1 MSDRAYYLKFLLY
14 ICHAIRVYRILI
26 EKDMMDVKKSPKAN
40 LENKRTTFV
49 LMGLILALG
58 VFYAAFEWT
67 EQEITVYEVQNN
79 MDAMFEEEMVEN
91 TIQEETLPPPPPPAP
106 DVIEELNIVDND
118 VETAEVEIVSEDNQ
132 NKVQDI
138 VKVPIAPIEE
148 DPDLVTVFRVVEK
161 MPEFPGGTVE
171 LMKYLNSN
179 VKYPIIA
186 QENGIQGRVIVQF
199 TVRRDGSIDDIEVV
213 RSADPNLDKE
223 AIRVI
228 KSMPNW
234 TPGEQRGKKVNCKFT
249 VPVVF
254 KLQT

>member
-1 MSDRAYYLKFLLY
+1 
-14 ICHAIRVYRILI
+14 
-26 EKDMMDVKKSPKAN
+26 MDVKKAPKAN
-40 LENKRTTFV
+40 LENKRMTFV
-49 LMGLILALG
+49 LMGVILALG
-58 VFYAAFEWT
+58 LFYVAFEWT
-67 EQEITVYEVQNN
+67 EQEITVYQVENN
-79 MDAMFEEEMVEN
+79 MEAMFEQEMIEN
-91 TIQEETLPPPPPPAP
+91 TFREETPPPPPPPAP
-106 DVIEELNIVDND
+106 DVIEELNIVEDD
-118 VETAEVEIVSEDNQ
+118 VETENVDIVSEDDQ
-132 NKVQDI
+132 KTVQEI

>member
-1 MSDRAYYLKFLLY
+1 
-14 ICHAIRVYRILI
+14 
-26 EKDMMDVKKSPKAN
+26 MMDVKKSPKAN

-106 DVIEELNIVDND
+106 DIIPEINVVDNN
-118 VETAEVEIVSEDNQ
+118 VETTSFDVNPEDNQ
-132 NKVQDI
+132 DKVQDI

-148 DPDLVTVFRVVEK
+148 DPERDVIFRVVEN

-171 LMKYLNSN
+171 LMKYLSSN

-199 TVRRDGSIDDIEVV
+199 TVRRDGTIDDVEVV

-234 TPGEQRGKKVNCKFT
+234 KPGEQRGKKVNCKFT

>member
-1 MSDRAYYLKFLLY
+1 
-14 ICHAIRVYRILI
+14 
-26 EKDMMDVKKSPKAN
+26 MMDVKKAPKAN
-40 LENKRTTFV
+40 LENKRMTFV
-49 LMGLILALG
+49 LMGVILALG
-58 VFYAAFEWT
+58 LFYVAFEWT
-67 EQEITVYEVQNN
+67 EQEITVYQVENN
-79 MDAMFEEEMVEN
+79 MEAMFEQEMIEN
-91 TIQEETLPPPPPPAP
+91 TFREETPPPPPPPAP
-106 DVIEELNIVDND
+106 DVIEELNIVEDD
-118 VETAEVEIVSEDNQ
+118 VETENVDIVSEDDQ
-132 NKVQDI
+132 KTVQEI

>member
-1 MSDRAYYLKFLLY
+1 
-14 ICHAIRVYRILI
+14 
-26 EKDMMDVKKSPKAN
+26 MMDVKKSPKAN

-67 EQEITVYEVQNN
+67 EQEITVYEVENN

-118 VETAEVEIVSEDNQ
+118 VETAEVEIVSEDNSD
-132 NKVQDI
+132 KVQDI
-138 VKVPIAPIEE
+138 IRVPLAPIEE
-148 DPDLVTVFRVVEK
+148 DPDDKVVFVVVET
-161 MPEFPGGTVE
+161 MPSFPGGAGE
-171 LMKYLNSN
+171 LMKYLSSN

-199 TVRRDGSIDDIEVV
+199 TVRKDGSIDDVQVV

-234 TPGEQRGKKVNCKFT
+234 KPGEQRGKKVNCKFT

>member
-1 MSDRAYYLKFLLY
+1 M
-14 ICHAIRVYRILI
+14 I
-26 EKDMMDVKKSPKAN
+26 DVKKSPKAN

-58 VFYAAFEWT
+58 DFYAAFEWT
-67 EQEITVYEVQNN
+67 EQEITVYQVENN

-132 NKVQDI
+132 KTVQEV
-138 VKVPIAPIEE
+138 VKVPVAPIEE
-148 DPDLVTVFRVVEK
+148 DPEENVVFKVVEN
-161 MPEFPGGTVE
+161 MPEFPGGQVE

-179 VKYPIIA
+179 VKYPVIA

-199 TVRRDGSIDDIEVV
+199 TVRRDGTIDDVEVV

-234 TPGEQRGKKVNCKFT
+234 KPGEQRGKKVNCKFT

>member
-1 MSDRAYYLKFLLY
+1 
-14 ICHAIRVYRILI
+14 
-26 EKDMMDVKKSPKAN
+26 MMDVKKSPKAN

-106 DVIEELNIVDND
+106 DIIPEINVVDNN
-118 VETAEVEIVSEDNQ
+118 VETTSFDVNPEDNQ
-132 NKVQDI
+132 DKVQEI

-148 DPDLVTVFRVVEK
+148 DPERDVIFRVVEN

-171 LMKYLNSN
+171 LMKYLSSN

-234 TPGEQRGKKVNCKFT
+234 KPGEQRGKKVNCKFT